1 MSSLADRLHLA
12 LNSMQPRGSQ
22 AGLTRACKVTNASVS
37 NWFTGKTKSIEG
49 LNLLRAAEYLGVRP
63 IWLAAGEGPMR
74 LPLPMADVVQIAQ
87 EPAPPEYREAARRET
102 FLQTLAQL
110 VELLPPNE
118 WASLRVQLDGLSE
131 GRFEKEAVLQGLR
144 RLIGAQEWDG
154 VTNRRS
160 HQERRQLPPPERAA
174 G

>member
-1 MSSLADRLHLA
+1 MY
-12 LNSMQPRGSQ
+12 PKGSQ
-22 AGLTRACKVTNASVS
+22 AGLMRACKVSNASVS
-37 NWFTGKTKSIEG
+37 NWFSGKTKSIEG

-63 IWLAAGEGPMR
+63 LWLAAGEGPMR
-74 LPLPMADVVQIAQ
+74 LGLPLAEVVQIAQ
-87 EPAPPEYREAARRET
+87 EPAAPEYREASRRET
-102 FLQTLAQL
+102 FLQTLVQL
-110 VELLPPNE
+110 VEVLPPNE

-154 VTNRRS
+154 VTNRRD
-160 HQERRQLPPPERAA
+160 HKERRQLPPPETVA